1 MKNIVL
7 VLLFLCYDSLLVA
20 QTTGPTQPEAA
31 GFAPIGA
38 DDMVNLYTGDFNYN
52 IPLMVIPGP
61 DGGYPINIFYN
72 SNVGMDQAA
81 SWVGLGWNLNAGAI
95 QRNLRG
101 TPDDFKGDLITKQFY
116 TKPSTTI
123 NFDISVPL
131 LKKEIAGA
139 DLSIGSGF
147 GVYYNNYSGLGINV
161 SLGTTLNQIDDA
173 HQDGFGAGLGLSF
186 GSQEGFSLTPSL
198 SYSSYNED
206 KDLLFVNGKS
216 RTTALGATINSKQ
229 GFGDLNLSHARS
241 RQQDLTTKGMIKDS
255 NSRLDGGPGLNLKRS
270 SFSGKISFASSAPIS
285 SIQATRYSTNSG
297 FSFTTDPKKTNV
309 ILDNESVTISGSI
322 SRSWV
327 TGEEIKSPAFGA
339 MYMSN
344 KNGENAVTD
353 FYRENEGPIT
363 KDNVLTGIPVLTYD
377 VFSIQGH
384 GVGGSFRAYQNS
396 IGRLSDPKN
405 ISSSDSESR
414 GIELGG
420 PGAFKAG
427 FDFTNTYAGASS
439 GAWKEHNNRPYYYFH
454 ELYDYKFNSKTTSK
468 PLFEPFYFKMIGEA
482 SAMNTNV
489 WKEFQTDKPIA
500 FDINLR
506 WDYNILAAK
515 AQAHSGYNRSGNTFE
530 GKENEGRNPRTQNI
544 EYFTKDEIENT
555 YTSPHIVNY
564 DTKKLEPID
573 YDNGKG
579 YHLNGISVLKS
590 NGVRYNYFLPAYN
603 HSTEKV
609 TFAIPNR
616 PKRYNNNLVGENP
629 KVIDQVGG
637 RDVLDYAK
645 VNNKAGE
652 DEFYSRENIPSY
664 AHTFFITSV
673 LSQDYVDI
681 KNDGP
686 TMDDI
691 GTYVKMNYEKV
702 SNYKW
707 RFPFK
712 GAYYSKGYLENT
724 EDDKASYQEGEKDLF
739 YVKSIETKTHIA
751 VFDTKNSELV
761 DASETKHQKELVS
774 ITLYSKADPKWIKEF
789 YLNQPSSNWP
799 TPIQTV
805 HLNQDYSLK
814 KGIPNNTISHM
825 SPALK
830 ELYFTYQ
837 NSTNGENAKY
847 QFNYGV
853 NPTYSDHQQDRWGAY
868 QEDQLRKT
876 STNSIPDIHVN
887 ENPYTYQEE
896 NYAKRDNEASA
907 WLLNEITLPSKGGIK
922 VEYEKDDYAYVQ
934 DKKATS
940 YIELLGTGD
949 KVYTNSNSIR
959 TQVKADDVYLYFKS
973 PFPLNNDKKNVL
985 KQIEGVEFVRF
996 RVFMEL
1002 KYPDRLSDVVKDLNK
1017 DMAKDYVEGYAE
1029 VEKDLSND
1037 LNDLS
1042 MVGYIEDT
1050 NIGYF
1055 KIKSLKPKNSSTYFL
1070 NPIRLATFQY
1080 IRKSRPDLGVQ
1091 YDGLENAIPTVFF
1104 TKNILSM
1111 LDEAST
1117 MITGYYKKAQI
1128 KGWASQMSLDKP
1140 SYVRL
1145 ISPERK
1151 YGGGARVKS
1160 IKLKSD
1166 ETNAREYGQ
1175 TYHYTLKNGQSSGVA
1190 EWEPILGIE
1199 ENPFTQPIWYNA
1211 NNNGH
1216 KIIFSNEQSFS
1227 EEPLGAGLY
1236 PSASVGYSRVTV
1248 RNLENDNV
1256 TLAQSGINI
1265 SEFYTAKDFPTKA
1278 KRSGAL
1284 FAPYWAPVPI
1294 PFIGQQN
1301 TRYNGYSMGY
1311 SFTLNNSIYGRPKSV
1326 ATYPYTVDE
1335 PTGEPIQKSVY
1346 KYKTLAN
1353 DSKSLDNKVMTLLKE
1368 GNKEEVYMGKEI
1380 DFYID
1385 EIEANTYSIGIGA
1398 QINLSVQPLP
1408 LPPVI
1413 LPSVYPKINTGR
1425 KGTRYLT
1432 TNKIIYNTPILDSI
1446 IQYKDGAKV
1455 STKNLVF
1462 DHETGEPIITSVTNE
1477 WKKPIYTYNF
1487 PAHWTYEQM
1496 KGAYKNYRA
1505 FLKISP
1511 KNTNTYQLISGTN
1524 AGQIPLELLH
1534 NGDELYIEGITKT
1547 YYVANINHTNNE
1559 FQLLDRANQFPPGGL
1574 IPNFMNREIFVVNS
1588 FYKNLQST
1596 KKGKIISLENLID
1609 AVDNITPINGIDAFM
1624 TNFNNH

>member
-1 MKNIVL
+1 M
-7 VLLFLCYDSLLVA
+7 SG

-31 GFAPIGA
+31 GFAPIGV

-61 DGGYPINIFYN
+61 DGGYPINVFYN

-123 NFDISVPL
+123 NFDIAVPL

-139 DLSIGSGF
+139 ELSIGSGF

-173 HQDGFGAGLGLSF
+173 KNQDGFGAGLGLSF

-206 KDLLFVNGKS
+206 KDFLFVNGKS

-241 RQQDLTTKGMIKDS
+241 RQQDLTLRGMIADRVL
-255 NSRLDGGPGLNLKRS
+255 RLDDGPGLNLKKS

-297 FSFTTDPKKTNV
+297 FSFTPDPTKSNV
-309 ILDNESVTISGSI
+309 LTDNEIASISGNI

-339 MYMSN
+339 MYMAN

-396 IGRLSDPKN
+396 IGRLADPKKN
-405 ISSSDSESR
+405 SISVSESR

-427 FDFTNTYAGASS
+427 FDFTNTYSGAYS
-439 GAWKEHNNRPYYYFH
+439 GAWKEHYNRPYYYLH

-482 SAMNTNV
+482 SAMDTTI
-489 WKEFQTDKPIA
+489 WEEFQTDKPIA

-515 AQAHSGYNRSGNTFE
+515 AQAHSGYNRSGNTFK
-530 GKENEGRNPRTQNI
+530 GKENEGRSPRTQNI
-544 EYFTKDEIENT
+544 EYFTKDEIENS

-564 DTKKLEPID
+564 DTNKLEPID
-573 YDNGKG
+573 YDKGKG

-603 HSTEKV
+603 HTTEKV
-609 TFAIPNR
+609 TFSVPNGR
-616 PKRYNNNLVGENP
+616 KKYGAKHYYTNGPNGDNP
-629 KVIDQVGG
+629 KIIESIAPYINTVLNPPIPGPSY
-637 RDVLDYAK
+637 DVLSFAK

-652 DEFYSRENIPSY
+652 DEFYSRETIPAY
-664 AHTFFITSV
+664 AHTFFITSI

-691 GTYVKMNYEKV
+691 GTYIKMNYEKV
-702 SNYKW
+702 RDYKW

-751 VFDTKNSELV
+751 VFETKNSELV

-774 ITLYSKADPKWIKEF
+774 ITLYSKADPKWVKEF

-799 TPIQTV
+799 SPIQTV

-814 KGIPNNTISHM
+814 KGIPNTTGNEM
-825 SPALK
+825 APALK

-853 NPTYSDHQQDRWGAY
+853 NPDYSDHQQDRWGAY

-876 STNSIPDIHVN
+876 STNSIPDIQVN

-959 TQVKADDVYLYFKS
+959 TQVKTDDVYLYFKS

-985 KQIEGVEFVRF
+985 KQIEGIEFVRF

-1042 MVGYIEDT
+1042 TVGYIEDT

-1070 NPIRLATFQY
+1070 NPIRLAAFQY

-1091 YDGLENAIPTVFF
+1091 YDGIENAIPTVFF

-1128 KGWASQMSLDKP
+1128 KGWASQMNLDKP

-1151 YGGGARVKS
+1151 YGGGARVKR

-1166 ETNAREYGQ
+1166 ETNAREFGQ
-1175 TYHYTLKNGQSSGVA
+1175 TYDYTLSDGRSSGVA

-1199 ENPFTQPIWYNA
+1199 ETPFTLPIWYNA

-1256 TLAQSGINI
+1256 TMAQSGINI

-1326 ATYPYTVDE
+1326 ATYPYTIDQ

-1353 DSKSLDNKVMTLLKE
+1353 DNKSLDNKVMTLLKE
-1368 GNKEEVYMGKEI
+1368 GNKKEVYMGKEI

-1385 EIEANTYSIGIGA
+1385 EIEANTYSIGLGGQVNI
-1398 QINLSVQPLP
+1398 SYQPPTL
-1408 LPPVI
+1408 V
-1413 LPSVYPKINTGR
+1413 LPSFFPKINTGR

-1477 WKKPIYTYNF
+1477 WKQLIYTYNF

-1505 FLKISP
+1505 TVKID
-1511 KNTNTYQLISGTN
+1511 NASGGKFKLDAGLN
-1524 AGQIPLELLH
+1524 VSGQIPEELFQD
-1534 NGDELYIEGITKT
+1534 GDVLIGSDNIKYYISEIDR
-1547 YYVANINHTNNE
+1547 VANTFN
-1559 FQLLDRANQFPPGGL
+1559 LKSRD
-1574 IPNFMNREIFVVNS
+1574 NS
-1588 FYKNLQST
+1588 TPTITSLQTKYFTIMQSGYKNLQST
-1596 KKGKIISLENLID
+1596 KKGKIVSLEDPTD
-1609 AVDNITPINGIDAFM
+1609 ASNITNTGNIPLFM
-1624 TNFNNH
+1624 MKYNN